1 MTITQI
7 VGIMLGAALFGFLL
21 GLWVR
26 SKLPREVCSCHTPA
40 ALALYR
46 FAARLG
52 LTL

>member
-1 MTITQI
+1 MTAAKI
-7 VGIMLGAALFGFLL
+7 VGIILGAALFGLL

-26 SKLPREVCSCHTPA
+26 SKLPREVCSCHTPVTM
-40 ALALYR
+40 ALYR